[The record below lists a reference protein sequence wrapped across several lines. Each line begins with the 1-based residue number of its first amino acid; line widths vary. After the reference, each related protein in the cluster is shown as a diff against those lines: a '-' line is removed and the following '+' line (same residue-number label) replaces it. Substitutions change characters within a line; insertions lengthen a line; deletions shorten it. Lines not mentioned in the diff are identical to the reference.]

1 MAQRTLKQQKEQ
13 KQGDLL
19 NSAYQCFLTK
29 GFAKTTIDD
38 IVRRAQVA
46 KGTFYLYFHDKE
58 DIMKHLVIQISSQ
71 IVIRAYTKTKERN
84 IPDFLPAVLCFIDTI
99 IEYFKANKAVLKLI
113 ERNFSWPL
121 VMEYLSEG
129 NQEEITQILEE
140 LLNYPQLRRFDRD
153 EGRSVPDDL
162 HDCRAGRLSLLHL
175 NHRGTAGA
183 DRSSEADVI
192 PNGGENLD
200 LKTG

>member
-1 MAQRTLKQQKEQ
+1 
-13 KQGDLL
+13 
-19 NSAYQCFLTK
+19 
-29 GFAKTTIDD
+29 
-38 IVRRAQVA
+38 
-46 KGTFYLYFHDKE
+46 
-58 DIMKHLVIQISSQ
+58 MKHLVIQISSQ

-153 EGRSVPDDL
+153 EAFRMIYMIVELVGF
-162 HDCRAGRLSLLHL
+162 GLLHL
-175 NHRGTAGA
+175 DHRGTAGA
-183 DRSSEADVI
+183 DRSPEADVI
-192 PNGGENLD
+192 PNGGENPD
-200 LKTG
+200 LKTENAKKAKPTEFRQASLFLIVQIYLFVFAYLFCVASLGCFTSGFHLFSCLPVWSFTLFL

>member
-58 DIMKHLVIQISSQ
+58 YIMKHLVIQISSQ

-153 EGRSVPDDL
+153 EAFRMIYMIVELVGSVCYTSIIEEQPASID
-162 HDCRAGRLSLLHL
+162 HL
-175 NHRGTAGA
+175 KPTLYRMV
-183 DRSSEADVI
+183 EKI
-192 PNGGENLD
+192 LI
-200 LKTG
+200 